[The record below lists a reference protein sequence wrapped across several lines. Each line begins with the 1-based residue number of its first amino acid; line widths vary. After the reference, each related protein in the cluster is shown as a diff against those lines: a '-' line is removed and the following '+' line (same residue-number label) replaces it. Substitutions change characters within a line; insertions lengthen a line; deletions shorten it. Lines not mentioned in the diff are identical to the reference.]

1 MSQCKRGVGRSAGVG
16 GYPLVQGERRS
27 AGVGGY
33 AVVQE
38 GVNRIAVQEGG
49 RPQYRVYAAL

>member
-1 MSQCKRGVGRSAGVG
+1 MQGSEGTSQCKGRV
-16 GYPLVQGERRS
+16 RRS